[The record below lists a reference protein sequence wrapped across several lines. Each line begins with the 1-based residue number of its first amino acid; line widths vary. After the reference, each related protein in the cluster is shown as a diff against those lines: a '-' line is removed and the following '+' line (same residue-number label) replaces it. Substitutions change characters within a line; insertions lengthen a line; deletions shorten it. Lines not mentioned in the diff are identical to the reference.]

1 MVPDIQLMVKEYYEI
16 SLFMYGHGTG
26 SVHVDFFWIF
36 HLAGLSLLASPLLIC
51 RRFMIFNGYL
61 DSNP

>member
-16 SLFMYGHGTG
+16 SLFMYTVTVPGVFM
-26 SVHVDFFWIF
+26 SIFWRF
-36 HLAGLSLLASPLLIC
+36 YLAGLSLLATPLLKC
-51 RRFMIFNGYL
+51 RRFMIINGYL